1 MTATP
6 ILLDCDPGHDDM
18 VAIML
23 AAANP
28 AIDLRAITTVAG
40 NASLERVTHNAR
52 ATCALARIGGVPIA
66 AGADGPLIGALK
78 VADHVHGESGLDGVE
93 LGVGDVPLHELHA
106 VALMARVLEDSAE
119 PVTICA
125 VGPLTNVAILLKAH
139 RDLVAERVREI
150 VVMGGTLGAG
160 NVAPLAEFNILTD
173 PEAAAIVV
181 ESGVP
186 VTLCPLDVTHQ
197 ALATPAI
204 FQRLR
209 ALDTPL
215 AQNVAVLL
223 AFFADR
229 YRDVWGM
236 PEPPLHD
243 PVTVA
248 HLIDPTLLEIVDAH
262 VAIELHGTHTRGATA
277 CDRFGVTGQAP
288 NARVAIGIDADRFW
302 DLVLDA
308 VDRLGRAG

>member
-1 MTATP
+1 
-6 ILLDCDPGHDDM
+6 
-18 VAIML
+18 
-23 AAANP
+23 
-28 AIDLRAITTVAG
+28 
-40 NASLERVTHNAR
+40 
-52 ATCALARIGGVPIA
+52 
-66 AGADGPLIGALK
+66 
-78 VADHVHGESGLDGVE
+78 
-93 LGVGDVPLHELHA
+93 
-106 VALMARVLEDSAE
+106 
-119 PVTICA
+119 
-125 VGPLTNVAILLKAH
+125 VAILLKAH

-150 VVMGGTLGAG
+150 VVMGGALGAG

-181 ESGVP
+181 QSGVP

-204 FQRLR
+204 FERLR

-248 HLIDPTLLEIVDAH
+248 HLIDPTLLQIVDAH

-308 VDRLGRAG
+308 VDRLGR